1 MSAGVSD
8 QVACL
13 KQLAEVELGF
23 IKAAALENGCRT
35 AWLFRYH
42 LSQWNSPMNI
52 FGEVEG
58 DVQPLHLSLAQMR
71 VCSALAG
78 GELRQR
84 STHPCVSVWGD
95 VPVVEF
101 KVSVLLRGHLLSD
114 EQKSCL
120 EFPKS
125 CIGHTLYCYTAFRS
139 YLLLHSPAIWIIE
152 FSWVVS
158 DPAGM

>member
-1 MSAGVSD
+1 
-8 QVACL
+8 
-13 KQLAEVELGF
+13 
-23 IKAAALENGCRT
+23 
-35 AWLFRYH
+35 
-42 LSQWNSPMNI
+42 MNV

-84 STHPCVSVWGD
+84 STHSCVSVWGD

-120 EFPKS
+120 EFPKM
-125 CIGHTLYCYTAFRS
+125 CTGHTLY
-139 YLLLHSPAIWIIE
+139 
-152 FSWVVS
+152 
-158 DPAGM
+158 